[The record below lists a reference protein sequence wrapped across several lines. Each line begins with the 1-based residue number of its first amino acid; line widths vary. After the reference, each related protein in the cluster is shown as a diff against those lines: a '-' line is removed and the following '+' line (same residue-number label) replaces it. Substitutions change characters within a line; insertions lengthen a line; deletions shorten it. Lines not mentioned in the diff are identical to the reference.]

1 MKRKKTD
8 TNPLVV
14 LYVVLLVVTVALV
27 LRFGRAEEEDRLK
40 VGFITSG
47 SVESGGWDTVTYR
60 GLEETCGKMGI
71 DLLLRDRVSET
82 GGACPQAVEELSRAG
97 AKMIILNSAVYAEE
111 MRELLDDY
119 PDISF
124 YASSSDYEA
133 ANLKSFSSRLYQARY
148 LSGIVAGY
156 QTKTGKLGFV
166 AVGPQ
171 IEIYRGI
178 NAFALGVQRVAPD
191 AEVVVYWTK
200 SWDNEEAETAAVRK
214 LVRDE
219 NVDVI
224 TYHQDRPHAV
234 EAAEAADI
242 YSIGYYEPMEGVSDK
257 CLTCA
262 VCDWA
267 PLFEALLRDYLHTGG
282 ARTGWMGMESGVVGL
297 TDYSPLVSQDARDEV
312 EAAKQEILNGSN
324 VFSGLI
330 YDNTGKK
337 RCGVGET
344 ISDQALQREHNWL
357 VKGVRVYGD

>member
-1 MKRKKTD
+1 MKRKKTAIS
-8 TNPLVV
+8 PLVI
-14 LYVVLLVVTVALV
+14 LYTILLAVTVALV
-27 LRFGRAEEEDRLK
+27 FRFGSAEEDRLQ

-47 SVESGGWDTVTYR
+47 SVKSGGWDTVTYR
-60 GLEETCGKMGI
+60 GLEEVCGKMEI
-71 DLLLRDRVSET
+71 DLLLRDQVSES
-82 GGACPQAVEELSRAG
+82 GEACSQAVEELSRAG
-97 AKMIILNSAVYAEE
+97 AKMIILNSAVYAQE

-119 PDISF
+119 PEISF

-171 IEIYRGI
+171 PEIFRGI
-178 NAFALGVQRVAPD
+178 NAFALGAQRVVPD
-191 AEVVVYWTK
+191 AEVVVYWTGG
-200 SWDNEEAETAAVRK
+200 WDNEDAETAAVRK

-219 NVDVI
+219 DVDVI
-224 TYHQDRPHAV
+224 TYHQDRPYAV
-234 EAAEAADI
+234 QAADAAGI
-242 YSIGYYEPMEGVSDK
+242 CSIGYYEPMEGVSDR

-267 PLFEALLRDYLHTGG
+267 PLFEALLRDYLHTSG

-312 EAAKQEILNGSN
+312 EKAKQEILNGSN

-330 YDNTGKK
+330 YDNEGRQ

-344 ISDQALQREHNWL
+344 ISDQTLQKKIDWL
-357 VKGVRVYGD
+357 VKGVREYGD